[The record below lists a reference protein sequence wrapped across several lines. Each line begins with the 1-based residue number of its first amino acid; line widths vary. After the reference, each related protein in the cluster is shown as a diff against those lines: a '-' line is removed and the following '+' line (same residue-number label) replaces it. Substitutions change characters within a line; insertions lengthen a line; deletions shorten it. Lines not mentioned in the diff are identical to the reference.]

1 MKTNTRKQY
10 EAPKVQVVEM
20 QVHGVICQSGG
31 GEGIMWILNDPNY
44 FGSDAEFGR
53 DGYGSATTF

>member
-10 EAPKVQVVEM
+10 EAPEVQVVEM

-31 GEGIMWILNDPNY
+31 GEGIMWLLDAPN
-44 FGSDAEFGR
+44 FGSETEFGR

>member
-10 EAPKVQVVEM
+10 VAPAVQVVEM
-20 QVHGVICQSGG
+20 QVHGVICGSG
-31 GEGIMWILNDPNY
+31 GEGIMWILNDPND

>member
-1 MKTNTRKQY
+1 MKTDVRKQY
-10 EAPKVQVVEM
+10 EAPKVQVVD
-20 QVHGVICQSGG
+20 VRFGGVLCESG
-31 GEGIMWILNDPNY
+31 GEGIMWLLGEGPT

>member
-10 EAPKVQVVEM
+10 EAPEVQVVDM
-20 QVHGVICQSGG
+20 QVHGVICGS
-31 GEGIMWILNDPNY
+31 GEGIMWILNDADY

-53 DGYGSATTF
+53 DGYGNATTF